1 MNRTEA
7 LDAAKAAVTNRPN
20 AYGPPEQNFARIAA
34 LWSAYLVGKAP
45 GTDAAQP
52 VTAIDVA
59 AMMALMKIARIEE
72 TPSHADSWV
81 DLAGYAACG
90 AEVSAGPGNDDGWA
104 ALDGGWPT
112 PRLKVGDE
120 LRAPGWIGVIDWV
133 EPEPYGGHFPY
144 RAGNR
149 ADGAFWPSADEVS
162 HYRRT

>member
-7 LDAAKAAVTNRPN
+7 LDAAKAAVAARR

-72 TPSHADSWV
+72 TPSHEDSWV

-90 AEVSAGPGNDDGWA
+90 AEVSSAPDFWERLGGDGNPPPIPWEYRGTGA
-104 ALDGGWPT
+104 P
-112 PRLKVGDE
+112 DE
-120 LRAPGWIGVIDWV
+120 
-133 EPEPYGGHFPY
+133 
-144 RAGNR
+144 
-149 ADGAFWPSADEVS
+149 
-162 HYRRT
+162 RT